1 MEPHMF
7 EYNKKPICYILWSI
21 FQFVLWLRES
31 ICCFKSLWSLK
42 LLKILPLWT
51 RNKDFSKIEGFVKRD
66 NYSKWNGAAL
76 IGIHRLFIFI
86 TKSVLCRR
94 KEEKTLQFII
104 NQMII
109 SKNPQFTGISARQQL
124 EFTTHLLLTDWA
136 LICFEALAD
145 RPNRQRTPVLT
156 YHRLKNFIQHRTSGV
171 SHSLH
176 RENRNAAF
184 FMPFVT
190 Q

>member
-1 MEPHMF
+1 MKFLCTLYRAAVLYGDLWYLLFNWGLLCYLNFFPYFYPELKGVMEPHMF

-104 NQMII
+104 NRNI
-109 SKNPQFTGISARQQL
+109 
-124 EFTTHLLLTDWA
+124 
-136 LICFEALAD
+136 
-145 RPNRQRTPVLT
+145 
-156 YHRLKNFIQHRTSGV
+156 TS
-171 SHSLH
+171 SL
-176 RENRNAAF
+176 
-184 FMPFVT
+184 
-190 Q
+190 